1 LRSRF
6 WVHMTLAW
14 YGRGGPDHL
23 EEMLRREAHWQR
35 EWDSFESGGRFL
47 AYTKGAKPY
56 RSRTPVPTDAVWVDK
71 CAELWPITGEW
82 FYSPMWYL
90 LDNRVSLQT
99 LHAFVK
105 QLPMRY
111 QDALLASDD
120 EEDLHFAL
128 DVVSWPF
135 LTGLSYPLGL
145 GSLGA
150 LACAMRRLDLVGDTP
165 GARKCAV
172 GLVWAM
178 NEVAAVLPQKAANML
193 RETASWLRTKLET
206 PHYLAPIGLSVS
218 DAEIDSFATARSK
231 HLGRYEFPRPLP
243 TLWALGWGQGCTSPA
258 ALFRCPYRC

>member
-1 LRSRF
+1 MRSRL
-6 WVHMTLAW
+6 WVQMTLAW

-23 EEMLRREAHWQR
+23 EEMLRREARGQH
-35 EWDSFESGGRFL
+35 EWDSLESAGRFL

-56 RSRTPVPTDAVWVDK
+56 RSRAPVPTDAVWVDK
-71 CAELWPITGEW
+71 CAERWPVTGEW

-105 QLPMRY
+105 QLPVRY
-111 QDALLASDD
+111 QDALLTTDD

-128 DVVSWPF
+128 GVVSWPF
-135 LTGLSYPLGL
+135 LTELSYPLGSW
-145 GSLGA
+145 SLGA
-150 LACAMRRLDLVGDTP
+150 LACAMRRLDLAGDTP

-178 NEVAAVLPQKAANML
+178 NEVAPVLPPRAAQVL
-193 RETASWLRTKLET
+193 RETASWLRTQLGT
-206 PHYLAPIGLSVS
+206 PRFLAPTGLSVS
-218 DAEIDSFATARSK
+218 EAEIDSFAAARSK

-243 TLWALGWGQGCTSPA
+243 KLWEFGWGQSCTSPA
-258 ALFRCPYRC
+258 ASFRCPYRC